1 MHEESQSL
9 IEDIRGELLTKDKAV
24 REACDLAS
32 YLLTRVRESE
42 LLNK

>member
-1 MHEESQSL
+1 M
-9 IEDIRGELLTKDKAV
+9 EDIRGELLTKEKAV

-42 LLNK
+42 LLNKHIEEET

>member
-1 MHEESQSL
+1 M
-9 IEDIRGELLTKDKAV
+9 EDMRGELLTKDKAV

-42 LLNK
+42 LLNKQIEEEI